1 MLHIRLQ
8 DKLKEISDVLCSY
21 KASGSIGLYDGDAG
35 VVLFCALGY
44 LATKEELYLNKA
56 YQLLDAL
63 DDTDSMV
70 TNSFC
75 SGIAGYAWLL
85 NYLVNTHLIEIDRE
99 CFCQIDNALR
109 DGLRRAID
117 NNNYD
122 QLHGAISIGRYFL
135 SVDRLAEC
143 AIIIDNLYDARETDF
158 EEVKWPTYNSFWKV
172 WKYDFGLAHGMAGYL
187 YFIVKCYLKGIRKD
201 KCRTMID
208 GIFNLYDHNTQALQQ
223 TNSIYPASLPI
234 EDYYPKDHRA
244 KARLAW
250 CYGDAGTLYSLYKSA
265 LLLKRKATADYFLS
279 KLELIAHR
287 IDPYDCGVED
297 AFFCHGTSFLAYAFK
312 RLSIETQLECFS
324 NASEHWAWLTLQFGS
339 ARGHLAGYRYIRY
352 DGCSKDSIWLLEGI
366 TGIGIVLLSLIF
378 NIDSAWDECMML
390 S

>member
-1 MLHIRLQ
+1 
-8 DKLKEISDVLCSY
+8 
-21 KASGSIGLYDGDAG
+21 
-35 VVLFCALGY
+35 
-44 LATKEELYLNKA
+44 
-56 YQLLDAL
+56 
-63 DDTDSMV
+63 
-70 TNSFC
+70 
-75 SGIAGYAWLL
+75 
-85 NYLVNTHLIEIDRE
+85 
-99 CFCQIDNALR
+99 
-109 DGLRRAID
+109 
-117 NNNYD
+117 
-122 QLHGAISIGRYFL
+122 
-135 SVDRLAEC
+135 
-143 AIIIDNLYDARETDF
+143 
-158 EEVKWPTYNSFWKV
+158 
-172 WKYDFGLAHGMAGYL
+172 MAGYL

-312 RLSIETQLECFS
+312 RLSIETQLECFP
-324 NASEHWAWLTLQFGS
+324 TLLSIG
-339 ARGHLAGYRYIRY
+339 RGLLYNLVQQEG
-352 DGCSKDSIWLLEGI
+352 IWL
-366 TGIGIVLLSLIF
+366 GIVIL
-378 NIDSAWDECMML
+378 DMMVAQRIA
-390 S
+390 